1 MYSTCC
7 TGSDYA
13 CTVHSEQTQRE
24 GHATLAPLVC
34 ILCKNMRISVDR
46 GRNHLNHFSFFNNR
60 SYLIKVKIHKAD
72 SIFNFD
78 ILEIVAK
85 S

>member
-13 CTVHSEQTQRE
+13 CTVHSEQTERE
-24 GHATLAPLVC
+24 DHATLAPLVC

-46 GRNHLNHFSFFNNR
+46 GVET
-60 SYLIKVKIHKAD
+60 I
-72 SIFNFD
+72 
-78 ILEIVAK
+78 
-85 S
+85 

>member
-13 CTVHSEQTQRE
+13 CTVHSEQTER

-46 GRNHLNHFSFFNNR
+46 GVET
-60 SYLIKVKIHKAD
+60 I
-72 SIFNFD
+72 
-78 ILEIVAK
+78 
-85 S
+85 